1 MRRVVVPAVAAL
13 LLAAL
18 QGCAATDPLLDQTN
32 WRPVGVNEMNIA
44 AQVANPADLVH
55 GREAAKGADGELASQ
70 AVLRLRTGHVKPL
83 PDSALTDLKVQ
94 AAPSGAG
101 GP

>member
-1 MRRVVVPAVAAL
+1 MRRIVISAAAGTLVAAL
-13 LLAAL
+13 A
-18 QGCAATDPLLDQTN
+18 GCAATDPLLNQND
-32 WRPVGVNEMNIA
+32 WRPVGANETNIA
-44 AQVANPADLVH
+44 AEVANPADLSH
-55 GREAAKGADGELASQ
+55 GREATGSDGELASQ
-70 AVLRLRTGHVKPL
+70 AVLRLRAGHVKPL

>member
-1 MRRVVVPAVAAL
+1 MRRIIVPAVVLAL
-13 LLAAL
+13 VATL
-18 QGCAATDPLLDQTN
+18 QGCAATDPLLNQN
-32 WRPVGVNEMNIA
+32 AWRPIGANEMNIA
-44 AQVANPADLVH
+44 AEVVNPADLTH
-55 GREAAKGADGELASQ
+55 GQEATGSDGELASQ
-70 AVLRLRTGHVKPL
+70 AILRLHAGHVKAL